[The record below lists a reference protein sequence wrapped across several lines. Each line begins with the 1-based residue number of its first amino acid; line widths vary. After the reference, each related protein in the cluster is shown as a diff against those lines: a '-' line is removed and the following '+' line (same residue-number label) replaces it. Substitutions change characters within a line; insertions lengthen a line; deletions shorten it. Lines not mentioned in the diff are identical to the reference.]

1 MLQAKAPLAAPRVS
15 SARCDAA
22 GVGATHRRATG
33 PAAASAWSGLPV
45 CLRDRTWA
53 ASTSAAVGAP
63 AVTWPCPRQQISRH
77 GPFSGST
84 LVVRSLAAALAASG
98 DASSGRNV
106 VVPPSAYQSL
116 SLLFLLHENL
126 KRAHGRSLT
135 DCPEGDPMLDLGT
148 KLDSLKCCVV
158 LLAPPP
164 PAQLKQQPGTGGRG
178 QDAGLMV
185 QYLNRAAAEAL
196 KALQHP
202 SMAGVTAA
210 SSAGGSAAAAPV
222 PRSVP
227 GPVLEDEDG
236 SVAAMLQQL
245 MDSSG
250 APRRGTLLCL
260 TLRAA
265 DQHVGGHAS
274 PEPSTITCPE
284 ALVLPLMS
292 PNGTCAGVALLF
304 DRWEV
309 RAMAHQPGPG
319 PAGRVVLE
327 GRPLV
332 PEIPPGAQP
341 SPQAVAVLQNL
352 VRSQADAVRALKTQQ
367 GLPNQDPRVLAAVG
381 TLQQLKAELELQQQL
396 MEAFATETEA
406 DSGRGVVAQLL
417 AGGDA

>member
-1 MLQAKAPLAAPRVS
+1 MVTASQPGPC
-15 SARCDAA
+15 AR
-22 GVGATHRRATG
+22 
-33 PAAASAWSGLPV
+33 L
-45 CLRDRTWA
+45 
-53 ASTSAAVGAP
+53 
-63 AVTWPCPRQQISRH
+63 
-77 GPFSGST
+77 
-84 LVVRSLAAALAASG
+84 
-98 DASSGRNV
+98 
-106 VVPPSAYQSL
+106 SL

-126 KRAHGRSLT
+126 KRAHGRPLT
-135 DCPEGDPMLDLGT
+135 DCPEGDPLLDLGT

-164 PAQLKQQPGTGGRG
+164 PAQLKPPGSPAAAGGG
-178 QDAGLMV
+178 SGFGGDSSAALAQDAGLVV

-196 KALQHP
+196 KALPHP
-202 SMAGVTAA
+202 SVAGASAA
-210 SSAGGSAAAAPV
+210 SSPGAKAVAESV

-227 GPVLEDEDG
+227 GPLLEDADG
-236 SVAAMLQQL
+236 SVTAMLQQL
-245 MDSSG
+245 MAGSG
-250 APRRGTLLCL
+250 APRRGALHCL

-265 DQHVGGHAS
+265 DEHVGGHAS

-292 PNGTCAGVALLF
+292 PNGTCASVALLF

-309 RAMAHQPGPG
+309 RAMGHQPGPG

-396 MEAFATETEA
+396 MEAFDPEA
-406 DSGRGVVAQLL
+406 GSGRGMVAQLVS
-417 AGGDA
+417 GSDV